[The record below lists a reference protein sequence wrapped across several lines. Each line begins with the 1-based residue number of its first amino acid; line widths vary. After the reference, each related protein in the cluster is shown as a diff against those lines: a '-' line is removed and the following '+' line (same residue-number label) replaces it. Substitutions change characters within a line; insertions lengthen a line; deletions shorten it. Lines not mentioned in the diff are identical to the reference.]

1 MAHSLMRIKS
11 SLTNT
16 PHLIEQSSFNGILEY
31 VNQRIAGGVDII
43 KPEAKYE
50 EDEDFDP
57 HLSNYNEYTKT
68 GVMYIDGSL
77 TYRKTGWESWC
88 GGTSYEGL
96 KEQMEAF
103 VGYGAKTVVWLANS
117 GGGEAHSMIDTAKYL
132 RKLANDNGINIIA
145 YVDGMAASA
154 CYGLVCE
161 ADEIIMSADSQ
172 VGSIGV
178 LIQLMNN
185 SKALEK
191 AGYERTFL
199 KAGKNKIPFDES
211 GAFTEAFTKGLQE
224 QVDVLYEGFTAHVAQ
239 GRGLSQDVIKGTEAS
254 MFMAKEA
261 IELGLVDKQMTVE
274 EFYIYLADVAQ
285 EALERGDKMSNKLG
299 RMFNFNKTED
309 HLEMAKLEEMQAT
322 LQAVQAELTG
332 VVAAKE
338 ELTALLSAQQEALVV
353 KEAELSQALASIE
366 ELKELQATAKVDK
379 RKQELS
385 AVLSADKVEATLE
398 SLAPLDDAAF
408 AVVLGSLSASKAITE
423 ASEMMTEI
431 GGEGEEVV
439 EESAVEDKATLAT
452 KAILDRM
459 KRR

>member
-31 VNQRIAGGVDII
+31 VNQRIAGNADII
-43 KPEAKYE
+43 PKTESGDEKPYS
-50 EDEDFDP
+50 
-57 HLSNYNEYTKT
+57 HLDNYNEDTKT
-68 GVMYIDGSL
+68 GVMYIDGPL
-77 TYRKTGWESWC
+77 TYRTTGWEAMC
-88 GGTSYEGL
+88 GGTSYEML

-103 VGYGAKTVVWLANS
+103 VSYGAKTVVWMASS
-117 GGGEAHSMIDTAKYL
+117 GGGEAYNMIDTGRYL
-132 RKLANDNGINIIA
+132 RKLADENDIKILSF
-145 YVDGMAASA
+145 VDGIAASA
-154 CYGLVCE
+154 CYGLICQS
-161 ADEIIMSADSQ
+161 DEIVMTADSQ

-199 KAGKNKIPFDES
+199 KAGKNKIPFDED
-211 GAFTEAFTKGLQE
+211 GAFTESFTKGLQE

-239 GRGLSQDVIKGTEAS
+239 GRGLSQDVIKGTEAN